1 MCTWCEVR
9 NFASQKFRLT
19 PGPTEKCRILPHRLR
34 YHGHPLWQRWPES
47 FFHTPTPLLFQNFW
61 ILVRKFFKFVNP
73 TPVQTPVAI
82 IDPTV
87 YYPCFYL
94 KNGNTDSYYCRNWKV
109 TPDTGPVFPKLL
121 TPGPKKTQNPTGVDS
136 GTPDPVPPLSSGSW
150 FIAFWTVRLSFLWSD
165 DSLCQTLNVC
175 FLKKSQLSK
184 SFMTPHFLHAK
195 SLMIASR
202 QVRSHWGKL
211 PPSPFPKSCTKFF
224 RLIGLKLLICEP
236 KKYFSANQRNSLG
249 ILPFFSFLLNLI
261 TTVTETI
268 RWHFY

>member
-1 MCTWCEVR
+1 MVW
-9 NFASQKFRLT
+9 SQKFRKSEISLDT
-19 PGPTEKCRILPHRLR
+19 GSDRKMQNSAASTSVPWAPPLAEVAGVIFSYSDSAPVPKFLNPGPEIFQICESDSCSNSSCNHRSNRILPMFLLKKWQHRL
-34 YHGHPLWQRWPES
+34 
-47 FFHTPTPLLFQNFW
+47 LL
-61 ILVRKFFKFVNP
+61 LPK
-73 TPVQTPVAI
+73 
-82 IDPTV
+82 
-87 YYPCFYL
+87 L
-94 KNGNTDSYYCRNWKV
+94 KV